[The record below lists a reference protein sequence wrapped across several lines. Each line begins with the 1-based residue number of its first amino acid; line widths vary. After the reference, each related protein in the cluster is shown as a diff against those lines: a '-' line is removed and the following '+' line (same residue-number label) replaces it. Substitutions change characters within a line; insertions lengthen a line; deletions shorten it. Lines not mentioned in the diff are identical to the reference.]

1 MTEEMSIQVSF
12 IYTVNISILTIVCYM
27 YTGEK
32 EATTLIGHLEYHVLK
47 QQNTLFFFIEL
58 YY

>member
-1 MTEEMSIQVSF
+1 MSIQVSF

-27 YTGEK
+27 YTGGK
-32 EATTLIGHLEYHVLK
+32 ENTTLMSNLEYHALS
-47 QQNTLFFFIEL
+47 QQNTLFVFIEL